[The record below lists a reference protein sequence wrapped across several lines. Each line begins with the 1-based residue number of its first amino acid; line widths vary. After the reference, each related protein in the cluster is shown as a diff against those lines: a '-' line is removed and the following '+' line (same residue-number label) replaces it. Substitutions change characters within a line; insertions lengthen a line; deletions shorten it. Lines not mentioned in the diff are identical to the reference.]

1 MELPIQ
7 QSTSNDLK
15 SRPINAGCVR
25 CAIQVPHT
33 ILKIDTGLH
42 DETCTLADDALDA
55 FFFLSMTAMFDL
67 DPDLCVDRFIFQC
80 SARKEVG
87 MENFHKQLSAI
98 NDRIFISC
106 ITLNCHITQP
116 KPSAIRLGSQEELST
131 LARWHGPLDLIT
143 QRGCLG
149 FLARCTIDSTR
160 RTCPMRWDSCSCV
173 DFAKQAS
180 IVLRPLSLVQ
190 MAKCD

>member
-1 MELPIQ
+1 MELSIQ

-87 MENFHKQLSAI
+87 MENFHK
-98 NDRIFISC
+98 
-106 ITLNCHITQP
+106 
-116 KPSAIRLGSQEELST
+116 
-131 LARWHGPLDLIT
+131 
-143 QRGCLG
+143 
-149 FLARCTIDSTR
+149 
-160 RTCPMRWDSCSCV
+160 
-173 DFAKQAS
+173 
-180 IVLRPLSLVQ
+180 
-190 MAKCD
+190 